1 MRHVT
6 LSEAT
11 LEFIGARGGILTV
24 ADQIYLVG

>member
-6 LSEAT
+6 LSESA
-11 LEFIGARGGILTV
+11 LEFIGARGGVLTI